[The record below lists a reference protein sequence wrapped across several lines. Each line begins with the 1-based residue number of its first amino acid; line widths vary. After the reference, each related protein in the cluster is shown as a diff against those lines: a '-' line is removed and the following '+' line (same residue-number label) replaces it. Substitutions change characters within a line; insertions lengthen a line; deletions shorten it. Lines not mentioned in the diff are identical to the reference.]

1 MSIYAELAERV
12 HNLSWG
18 RNGVPD
24 PLTAYIP
31 VAPQRQRAD
40 GGSARVAF
48 ELLGALALSGWSV
61 RQDLLTVVGCRREL
75 KSKSWAYI
83 QAWRTL
89 TGAGLVG
96 SHGARFGGRPV
107 ILTWLTDRGRTAL
120 SEAGV
125 PVVLAEWEIITA
137 QHRGAQEGDQH
148 QHTAAICM
156 FLSHARRRGYA
167 TAACPPA
174 PGSAEPDAL
183 IEQAGQRIYVEVQR
197 RGGVR
202 HKHVAK
208 WRNQLALQGFVAI
221 CTEFASQTPA
231 FIREVQELAQ
241 ARGAI
246 TDLGTLAG
254 ARHAPLWTHYWPSAW
269 APAVPLDPD
278 AADFRLPFAVA

>member
-1 MSIYAELAERV
+1 MSVYTEIAERT
-12 HNLSWG
+12 HNLPWG
-18 RNGVPD
+18 RSGVPE

-31 VAPQRQRAD
+31 VASQRQRAD

-61 RQDLLTVVGCRREL
+61 RQDLLTVVGCQREI
-75 KSKSWAYI
+75 KGKSWAYI

-96 SHGARFGGRPV
+96 AYAARFGGRPV
-107 ILTWLTDRGRTAL
+107 ILTWLTDLGRTAL
-120 SEAGV
+120 SAAGV
-125 PVVLAEWEIITA
+125 RVVPAEWEIITA
-137 QHRGAQEGDQH
+137 QHRGAQGGAQH

-174 PGSAEPDAL
+174 PSYAEPDAL
-183 IEQAGQRIYVEVQR
+183 IEQAGQRTYVEVQR
-197 RGGVR
+197 RGGER
-202 HKHVAK
+202 YKHVAK

-221 CTEFASQTPA
+221 CTEFAAQTPA
-231 FIREVQELAQ
+231 FIREAQELAQ
-241 ARGAI
+241 ARGVI

-254 ARHAPLWTHYWPSAW
+254 EHAPLWTHCWLSAS
-269 APAVPLDPD
+269 APAVPLDPSV
-278 AADFRLPFAVA
+278 ADYRLPFAVT

>member
-1 MSIYAELAERV
+1 MNYTELAERV

-18 RNGVPD
+18 RYGVPD

-31 VAPQRQRAD
+31 AAAQRQHLD
-40 GGSARVAF
+40 GGVARITF

-61 RQDLLTVVGCRREL
+61 RQDLLKALSDRRGL
-75 KSKSWAYI
+75 KSRSKTYK

-89 TGAGLVG
+89 TDAGLVG
-96 SHGARFGGRPV
+96 AYAARFGGRPV
-107 ILTWLTDRGRTAL
+107 ILTWLTDLGHTTL
-120 SEAGV
+120 SAAGM
-125 PVVLAEWEIITA
+125 PVVLSEWETITA
-137 QHRGAQEGDQH
+137 QHRRAEEGEQD

-174 PGSAEPDAL
+174 PSYAEPDAL

-202 HKHVAK
+202 YKHVAK

-231 FIREVQELAQ
+231 FIREAQELAQ
-241 ARGAI
+241 ARGVI
-246 TDLGTLAG
+246 TDLGTLAQDSQ
-254 ARHAPLWTHYWPSAW
+254 ANLWTHCWTSAW
-269 APAVPLDPD
+269 APAVALDPST
-278 AADFRLPFAVA
+278 ADYRLPFAAA

>member
-1 MSIYAELAERV
+1 MPE
-12 HNLSWG
+12 
-18 RNGVPD
+18 

-31 VAPQRQRAD
+31 VTEKRHHPD
-40 GGSARVAF
+40 GGIARITF
-48 ELLGALALSGWSV
+48 QLLGALALSGWSV
-61 RQDLLTVVGCRREL
+61 RRDLLGVVNSIHRINESSYPY
-75 KSKSWAYI
+75 K

-96 SHGARFGGRPV
+96 AYAARFGGRPV
-107 ILTWLTDRGRTAL
+107 ILTWLTDLGRTAL
-120 SEAGV
+120 IEAGV
-125 PVVLAEWEIITA
+125 PVVPAEWETITA
-137 QHRGAQEGDQH
+137 QHRGAQEVNQH

-167 TAACPPA
+167 TTACPPA
-174 PGSAEPDAL
+174 PSYAEPDAL

-241 ARGAI
+241 ARGVI
-246 TDLGTLAG
+246 TDLATLA
-254 ARHAPLWTHYWPSAW
+254 ADSQANLWTHCWPSAW
-269 APAVPLDPD
+269 APAAVLDPTATD
-278 AADFRLPFAVA
+278 YRLPFAVA